1 MAPCEKPEW
10 RFTEGQSDG
19 IPRRMEPQTTTFPVT
34 PRTRI
39 HRMPARG
46 TWDRAEVNAILDAG
60 LVCHVGL
67 VHDGLPVVIP
77 MAYARVGDD
86 LVLHGARASRLLRGI
101 AAGAPVCCTV
111 TLLDGLVLAR
121 SAFHHSVNYRSVM
134 VHGCGSAVDDPAE
147 KAALLAAFVGRIAPG
162 RPDPARPANAK
173 ELGATLVV
181 RVPIVE
187 AVAKRRSGPP
197 LDDAEDMALP
207 VWAGVVPLHVAPGP
221 VVPDAGCLPGTTPP
235 AVHWPAVR

>member
-1 MAPCEKPEW
+1 MSRAM
-10 RFTEGQSDG
+10 T
-19 IPRRMEPQTTTFPVT
+19 PQTPTFPVT
-34 PRTRI
+34 PRTRL

-46 TWDRAEVNAILDAG
+46 TYDRAELHAILDAG
-60 LVCHVGL
+60 LVCHVG
-67 VHDGLPVVIP
+67 VVADDAPVVIP

-86 LVLHGARASRLLRGI
+86 LILHGARASRLLR
-101 AAGAPVCCTV
+101 AVAEGAPVCITV

-134 VHGCGSAVDDPAE
+134 VHGRGRAVEAPDE
-147 KAALLAAFVGRIAPG
+147 KAALLAAFVARIAPG

-181 RVPIVE
+181 RVPILE

-197 LDDAEDMALP
+197 LDDAEDLDLP
-207 VWAGVVPLHVAPGP
+207 VWAGVVPLRLAPGP
-221 VVPDAGCLPGTTPP
+221 VVPDAACRADTAPP
-235 AVHWPAVR
+235 AVLWPDVR